1 MRVGSFFTT
10 MGADGTMVCPFELK
24 KSMKACRIS
33 ALVIIIAT
41 LSRLIFEVYRAI
53 FVNPVNGAKGNL
65 FRPHL
70 QPDTGLRLAFMK
82 KIKYYYNTNTLRYEK
97 LETPLRVKLLRVF
110 GFVAAALVTAA
121 LISYAAFQFIG
132 SPREKILAQ
141 QNKALNDNYKELEED
156 LKSIQQ
162 QMKELEK
169 RDNDVY
175 RAIFEANPVPDSA
188 RAKELEVKQEIAK
201 VERIQ
206 DHQLA
211 ASITNT
217 LNNLKS
223 RITAQKKSYEQV
235 EDLVKNKEQLLSHTP
250 AIQPVS
256 NKDLSRIASG
266 FGSRIDPV
274 YKTVK
279 FHYGLDFAAPQ
290 GTPIYATADG
300 TVTTAGSTGNG
311 YGNHVI
317 INHGYGYETLYG
329 HMVRV
334 KARNG
339 QVIKRGEV
347 IGWVGST
354 GKSTGPHC
362 HYEVHKYGDKIDPI
376 YFFYNDLTPAQFDL
390 LLKKAA
396 ASNQSLD

>member
-1 MRVGSFFTT
+1 
-10 MGADGTMVCPFELK
+10 
-24 KSMKACRIS
+24 
-33 ALVIIIAT
+33 
-41 LSRLIFEVYRAI
+41 
-53 FVNPVNGAKGNL
+53 
-65 FRPHL
+65 
-70 QPDTGLRLAFMK
+70 MK

-97 LETPLRVKLLRVF
+97 LETPLRVRLLRIF
-110 GFVAAALVTAA
+110 GFIAASLVTAG
-121 LISYAAFQFIG
+121 LIAYVAFQFIG
-132 SPREKILAQ
+132 SPKEKVLQQ
-141 QNKALNDNYKELEED
+141 QNKVLRDEYKDIEKQLE
-156 LKSIQQ
+156 SVQN

-175 RAIFEANPVPDSA
+175 RAIFEANPIPDSA
-188 RAKELEVKQEIAK
+188 RAKELEQKQEVAK
-201 VERIQ
+201 VEKIK

-211 ASITNT
+211 TSIRQT
-217 LNNLKS
+217 LEALKS
-223 RITAQKKSYEQV
+223 RILAQKKSYTEV
-235 EDLVKNKEQLLSHTP
+235 EELVKNKEELLARTP
-250 AIQPVS
+250 AIQPVA
-256 NKDLSRIASG
+256 NKDLNRIASG

-279 FHYGLDFAAPQ
+279 FHYGLDFSAPQ
-290 GTPIYATADG
+290 GTPIYSTADG

-334 KARNG
+334 KVNNG
-339 QVIKRGEV
+339 QKVKRGEV

-362 HYEVHKYGDKIDPI
+362 HYEVHKNGEKLDPV
-376 YFFYNDLTPAQFDL
+376 YFFYNDLSPEQFDL